1 MQIIQSMQIVQSS
14 LWSIQ
19 DYTRYVGDIGYI
31 GYIGYIDYIGYVD
44 CIVYRDYIDNTD
56 YTDQTLQA
64 LGNSSIDQIKQSIV

>member
-1 MQIIQSMQIVQSS
+1 MQIVQSS

-19 DYTRYVGDIGYI
+19 DYIGYVGDKGYI